1 MLKNYAIY
9 ETLSLSTSSWKGMNF
24 ANGLLRAGQ
33 GEAFRASILSD
44 REGTPLFF
52 SNMIQQAG
60 LAHWHTNNI
69 EQYLPPDVKQREQ
82 RIQEILA
89 GTNRPENSIG
99 QRLVSDLY
107 MRAYLR
113 YLEKNPSAILSKF
126 MASYTLFWQPI
137 RNYGIQFLGL
147 FFVEPIVLNSF
158 RIDQIIGGFVRG
170 TLPEPEYIILE
181 DSPRG
186 KLGRPGELFSIPYL
200 PTVMLIVN
208 ILVVHI
214 GLPFL
219 LAISVLRR
227 GKQILPLEAFLIAAI
242 FLYVGFIYNLSEH
255 GENMRFR
262 LNVEPLIWI
271 LSIVT
276 LVKVGEI
283 LRRRALRA
291 T

>member
-1 MLKNYAIY
+1 
-9 ETLSLSTSSWKGMNF
+9 MNF

-44 REGTPLFF
+44 YERTPPFFSDMIQREGLVD
-52 SNMIQQAG
+52 
-60 LAHWHTNNI
+60 WHTNDI
-69 EQYLPPDVKQREQ
+69 EQYLPSDVRQREQ
-82 RIQEILA
+82 SIQEILA

-99 QRLVSDLY
+99 QRLLSDLY
-107 MRAYLR
+107 LQAYLR
-113 YLEKNPSAILSKF
+113 YLEKHPSAILSKF
-126 MASYTLFWQPI
+126 MDSYTVFWQPI

-147 FFVEPIVLNSF
+147 FFVEPVVLNSF
-158 RIDQIIGGFVRG
+158 RVDQIIVGFFRG
-170 TLPEPEYIILE
+170 TLPEPEYVILE

-186 KLGRPGELFSIPYL
+186 KLGRPGRLFCIPYL

-227 GKQILPLEAFLIAAI
+227 GTQILPLEGFLIAAV
-242 FLYVGFIYNLSEH
+242 FLYVGFVYNLSEH

-262 LNVEPLIWI
+262 LNVEPLLWI

-276 LVKVGEI
+276 LVQFGAI
-283 LRRRALRA
+283 PRRLGV
-291 T
+291 